1 MTIKLNEALL
11 AESEILENDP
21 AKLPA
26 GILSRVRRVICEI
39 NKKNANG
46 RKYRSEVWEKVLGD
60 EGFQTRLKNRQILG
74 EMEHPE
80 NVQLK
85 LDKDRTSHI
94 VSNVFIDEKAGLVK
108 ADFDLLPTEAGKFI
122 HILHEAGVKVPAST
136 RAEGELKEAADEDGT
151 KYQDVVPESY
161 RFVTVD
167 HTGDPSCSNTEP
179 EAIVN
184 AVRNH
189 YENKSIDKVVALAL
203 LETITSEAA
212 TRLKESI
219 TVDEGHEG
227 CGCAVDEKK
236 CKKGCKKSGDA
247 AHKADGK
254 KLEKEIQTKFARGVA
269 VGEAATAEPEEEKP
283 VQTEEG
289 EMEFEDMLWKEDKE
303 GIKQLMNAPRNE
315 EWRKKLSPRK
325 LQILQT
331 VAKRKE
337 LGEQR
342 VQELMCPRCH
352 KCNVP
357 ILGKGHENEQMCD
370 DCAKA
375 LKDAGAPK
383 EAVAAVES
391 KNPEMDFYYV
401 RGYIESMLKTW
412 AQDITRENALENIKN
427 KLESIFQAMNESEEV
442 MTEDEKIGE
451 ALFTELKLEAEDFE
465 DLTDEE
471 VLEILNAKVEDYAK
485 LEEKRC
491 GFKKLTK
498 KLAGKGAKNPKA
510 LAAYIGRKKYGKKK
524 FQKAAAKGKKLKEAV
539 EIAELLATLEVAKEE
554 YDTLHAA
561 KEAVMQN
568 YVKDV
573 SKQAEFNAVIKKLE
587 ASVNDLGAK
596 LATAE
601 ASLAES
607 AKAMDLA
614 KKDFTQQLEA
624 VKATNG
630 KETKSLTESTDR
642 QIKTI
647 VEKHRKDL
655 LHKYVECRLK
665 FSGLSLTESA
675 RALLE
680 QATSED
686 QVEKII
692 GEYRKALREGLHF
705 SHTGNITLT
714 EQRPVDTKRAEIDK
728 RVGMAFGA

>member
-1 MTIKLNEALL
+1 MTQKLNEALL

-46 RKYRSEVWEKVLGD
+46 RKYRGEVWERVLAD

-136 RAEGELKEAADEDGT
+136 RAEGELKEANDEDGT

-179 EAIVN
+179 EAIVK
-184 AVRNH
+184 AVKTH
-189 YENKSIDKVVALAL
+189 YEAKSIDKNVALAL
-203 LETITSEAA
+203 LEKLTSADA
-212 TRLKESI
+212 KKLKESI
-219 TVDEGHEG
+219 AIDEQHEG
-227 CGCAVDEKK
+227 CGCSVDEKK
-236 CKKGCKKSGDA
+236 CKGCKKSGDA

-269 VGEAATAEPEEEKP
+269 VGEAATAEPEEERP

-289 EMEFEDMLWKEDKE
+289 EEEFEGYLWKETKD
-303 GIKQLMNAPRNE
+303 GIKALANAPRNE

-325 LQILQT
+325 LTILQT
-331 VAKRKE
+331 VMKRKE
-337 LGEQR
+337 LGEARIFEFGCPKCGKQTDIKKDPKA
-342 VQELMCPRCH
+342 VCDACMKLM
-352 KCNVP
+352 
-357 ILGKGHENEQMCD
+357 
-370 DCAKA
+370 
-375 LKDAGAPK
+375 KDAGAPK
-383 EAVAAVES
+383 ETVDAVETKVVEATTYGQFLTACQDALAVLAGIQQDMLKNNGKS
-391 KNPEMDFYYV
+391 IGQNMDDIDEVVDTLKRVCQQSDKQRRDESVNPESDFYFI
-401 RGYIESMLKTW
+401 RGQLTEMLRTW
-412 AQDITRENALENIKN
+412 DHMTSRDNPMENVKQRLEAILN
-427 KLESIFQAMNESEEV
+427 AMNESV
-442 MTEDEKIGE
+442 KPVGGE
-451 ALFTELKLEAEDFE
+451 QS
-465 DLTDEE
+465 
-471 VLEILNAKVEDYAK
+471 AK
-485 LEEKRC
+485 LKM
-491 GFKKLTK
+491 L
-498 KLAGKGAKNPKA
+498 GKN
-510 LAAYIGRKKYGKKK
+510 
-524 FQKAAAKGKKLKEAV
+524 LKEQIEV
-539 EIAELLATLEVAKEE
+539 AELQATLEVAKEE
-554 YDTLHAA
+554 YEALHAS
-561 KEAVMQN
+561 KESVMAN

-573 SKQAEFNAVIKKLE
+573 SKQADFNSAMKKLE
-587 ASVNDLGAK
+587 ASVKELDLK

-607 AKAMDLA
+607 NKAMDLA
-614 KKDFTQQLEA
+614 KKDFAQQLEA
-624 VKATNG
+624 IKATNG
-630 KETKSLTESTDR
+630 KETKSLTESTNR
-642 QIKTI
+642 EVKAI

-680 QATSED
+680 QATSEE

-714 EQRPVDTKRAEIDK
+714 EQRPVDTKRAEID
-728 RVGMAFGA
+728 RRIGAAFGA